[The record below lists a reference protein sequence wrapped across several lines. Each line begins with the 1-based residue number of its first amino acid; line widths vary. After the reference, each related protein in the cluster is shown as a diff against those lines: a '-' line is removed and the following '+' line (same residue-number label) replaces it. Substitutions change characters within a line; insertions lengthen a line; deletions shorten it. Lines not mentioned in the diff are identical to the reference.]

1 MHVEKKW
8 SLPPIREKLLKAFQN
23 NNSVLGE
30 TALINTQ
37 RLFYLSIIAIP
48 LRIINISL
56 ITSSASHDT
65 QILKVWSQGITA
77 SHFILLIFMIGFFLA
92 TLKLRKRT
100 EPNTA
105 VFVLQYLS
113 VIVIMAAGI
122 AIVTIDQLV
131 TNNITP
137 FLLTCIVC
145 GTVFLIRPLIS
156 FIIYSATYLTY
167 YFLIALTITNQ
178 EMLLSNR
185 VNGITAIG
193 IGLLLSIILWNY
205 SYTNITQKRRIEM
218 QQKQLE
224 QMAYYDSLTDLPN
237 RRLFEKLIEQELA
250 SMHRH
255 GHESVVIMLDIDD
268 FKSINDTYGHPVGDE
283 ILRQLAHLLNSNIR
297 KYDTVCRFGGEEF
310 IILMPK
316 TSLEGGAVF
325 AERLRKL
332 IMEEKF
338 IVGSITL
345 QITCSFG
352 VSLLSV
358 NDGQDSEN
366 YYFLADK
373 SLYVAKHSGKN
384 RVEIAEGSLPFT
396 LQDGC

>member
-1 MHVEKKW
+1 
-8 SLPPIREKLLKAFQN
+8 
-23 NNSVLGE
+23 
-30 TALINTQ
+30 
-37 RLFYLSIIAIP
+37 
-48 LRIINISL
+48 
-56 ITSSASHDT
+56 
-65 QILKVWSQGITA
+65 
-77 SHFILLIFMIGFFLA
+77 MIGFFLA

-113 VIVIMAAGI
+113 VIVIMAAGV

-131 TNNITP
+131 TYNITP

-156 FIIYSATYLTY
+156 FIIYSTSYLAY
-167 YFLIALTITNQ
+167 YFLIALTINNQ

-237 RRLFEKLIEQELA
+237 RRLFKKLVDREIA
-250 SMHRH
+250 SVQRH

-268 FKSINDTYGHPVGDE
+268 FKTINDTYGHPVGDE
-283 ILRQLAHLLNSNIR
+283 ILRQLGDLLNSNIR
-297 KYDTVCRFGGEEF
+297 EYDTVSRFGGEEF

-316 TSLEGGAVF
+316 TSLEGGAAF

-338 IVGSITL
+338 TVGSLTL

-358 NDGQDSEN
+358 NDGQSSEN

-384 RVEIAEGSLPFT
+384 RVEIAEGSLPLT
-396 LQDGC
+396 LQDS

>member
-1 MHVEKKW
+1 MKKKKL
-8 SLPPIREKLLKAFQN
+8 SLPPIREKLLKTFQN

-30 TALINTQ
+30 SALINTH
-37 RLFYLSIIAIP
+37 RLFYLAIIAIP
-48 LRIINISL
+48 LRIINIFI
-56 ITSSASHDT
+56 ITSSTSHDT
-65 QILKVWSQGITA
+65 QILRVWSQGIIA

-113 VIVIMAAGI
+113 VIVIMAAGV

-131 TNNITP
+131 TYNITP

-156 FIIYSATYLTY
+156 FIIYSATYLAY

-297 KYDTVCRFGGEEF
+297 KYDTVSRFGGEEF

-358 NDGQDSEN
+358 NEGQDSEDC
-366 YYFLADK
+366 YFLADK
-373 SLYVAKHSGKN
+373 SLYKAKQSGKN
-384 RVEIAEGSLPFT
+384 RVEIAEGSLGMADK
-396 LQDGC
+396 QE

>member
-1 MHVEKKW
+1 MKKKKW
-8 SLPPIREKLLKAFQN
+8 SLPPIREKLLKTFQN

-30 TALINTQ
+30 SALINTH
-37 RLFYLSIIAIP
+37 RLFYLAIIAIP
-48 LRIINISL
+48 LRIINIFI

-65 QILKVWSQGITA
+65 QILRVWSQGIIA
-77 SHFILLIFMIGFFLA
+77 SHFILLLFMIGFFLA

-113 VIVIMAAGI
+113 VIVIMAAGV

-131 TNNITP
+131 TYNITP

-156 FIIYSATYLTY
+156 FIIYSATYLAY

-283 ILRQLAHLLNSNIR
+283 ILRQLAGLLNSNIR
-297 KYDTVCRFGGEEF
+297 KSDTVSRFGGEEF

-373 SLYVAKHSGKN
+373 SLYMAKQSGKN

>member
-1 MHVEKKW
+1 MKKKKL
-8 SLPPIREKLLKAFQN
+8 SLPPIREKLLKTFQN
-23 NNSVLGE
+23 NNSVVGE
-30 TALINTQ
+30 SALINTH
-37 RLFYLSIIAIP
+37 RLFYLAIIAIP
-48 LRIINISL
+48 LRFINIFI
-56 ITSSASHDT
+56 ITSSTSHDT
-65 QILKVWSQGITA
+65 QILRVWSQGIIA
-77 SHFILLIFMIGFFLA
+77 SHFILLLFMIGFFLA

-137 FLLTCIVC
+137 FLLTCIAC
-145 GTVFLIRPLIS
+145 GTIFLIRPLIS
-156 FIIYSATYLTY
+156 FIIYSTSYLTY
-167 YFLIALTITNQ
+167 YLLIALTITNQ

-237 RRLFEKLIEQELA
+237 RRLFKKLIEQELA

-268 FKSINDTYGHPVGDE
+268 FKNINDTYGHPVGDE
-283 ILRQLAHLLNSNIR
+283 ILRQLAGLLNSNIR

-310 IILMPK
+310 IILMSK

>member
-1 MHVEKKW
+1 MKKKKW
-8 SLPPIREKLLKAFQN
+8 SLPPIREKLLKTFQN
-23 NNSVLGE
+23 NNSVVGE
-30 TALINTQ
+30 SALINTH
-37 RLFYLSIIAIP
+37 RLFYLAIIAIP
-48 LRIINISL
+48 LRFINIFI
-56 ITSSASHDT
+56 ITSSTSHDT
-65 QILKVWSQGITA
+65 QILRVWSQGIIA
-77 SHFILLIFMIGFFLA
+77 SHFILLLFMIGFFLA

-156 FIIYSATYLTY
+156 FIIYSTSYLTY
-167 YFLIALTITNQ
+167 YLLIALTITNQ

-237 RRLFEKLIEQELA
+237 RRLFKKLIEQELA

-268 FKSINDTYGHPVGDE
+268 FKNINDTYGHPVGDE

-358 NDGQDSEN
+358 NDGQNSEN

>member
-1 MHVEKKW
+1 MKKKKL
-8 SLPPIREKLLKAFQN
+8 SLPPIREKLLKTFQN
-23 NNSVLGE
+23 NNSVVGE
-30 TALINTQ
+30 SALINTH
-37 RLFYLSIIAIP
+37 RLFYLAIIAIP
-48 LRIINISL
+48 LRFINIFI
-56 ITSSASHDT
+56 ITSSTSHDT
-65 QILKVWSQGITA
+65 KILRVWSQGIIA
-77 SHFILLIFMIGFFLA
+77 SHFILLLFMIGFFLA

-137 FLLTCIVC
+137 FLLTCIAC
-145 GTVFLIRPLIS
+145 GTIFLIRPLIS
-156 FIIYSATYLTY
+156 FIIYSTSYLTY
-167 YFLIALTITNQ
+167 YLLIALTITNQ

-237 RRLFEKLIEQELA
+237 RRLFKKLIEQELA

-268 FKSINDTYGHPVGDE
+268 FKNINDTYGHPVGDE

-345 QITCSFG
+345 QFTCSFG

-358 NDGQDSEN
+358 NDGQNSEN

-384 RVEIAEGSLPFT
+384 RVEIAEGSLPLT